1 MKRLLLYRHAKS
13 DWNDARL
20 EDFERPLAPRGRK
33 AAPKVAA
40 AMAERGWRPDLVL
53 CSAAL
58 RTRQTWE
65 LSAAPLGGDPE
76 VRILRGLYLA
86 SPAQILRN
94 IHRAPDATSCL
105 AVIGHNPGLENLAL
119 RLVGT
124 RGPGPD
130 IARLHDKFPTAA
142 VAAIA
147 IDTPHWTGLTPET
160 CRLEA
165 FLRPKD
171 L

>member
-13 DWNDARL
+13 DWNDPRL

-40 AMAERGWRPDLVL
+40 TMAERGWRPDLVL

-65 LSAAPLGGDPE
+65 LSATLLGGDPE

-86 SPAQILRN
+86 SPAQILHH
-94 IHRAPDATSCL
+94 IHRVPDAAACL
-105 AVIGHNPGLENLAL
+105 AVIGHNPGLENLTL
-119 RLVGT
+119 RLVGG

-147 IDTPHWTGLTPET
+147 VDTPHWAALTPEA
-160 CRLEA
+160 CQLEA